1 MAEAKTC
8 QNPVN
13 AEAVLSIGERSD
25 TVDEPLVR
33 ALNALSLAMQ
43 SRGAGTASAAEASAA
58 SAADAYEPSGVVAL
72 PAGDVPD
79 MYDQL
84 QSVEPLTFPLD
95 PVDDQCAVAQSFDPV
110 DVQYAVAQALYA
122 SQEQLMDWQMEGS
135 SVQETRPQG
144 KCCNC
149 LCE

>member
-43 SRGAGTASAAEASAA
+43 SRGAGTASAAEA

-135 SVQETRPQG
+135 SVQGTRPQG